1 MSKKLLGKAHAAGF
15 TLIELMIVVA
25 IMAVLVSI
33 AFPAYNNQMIK
44 SRRTDAERAMVEY
57 GQALERYFTANGKY
71 ASSGTTC
78 GATLPSNSSYYNFSC
93 AVDATSGVAT
103 ITATAQT
110 GSQLG
115 DGNLT
120 LDSQGV
126 KTPADK
132 WKY

>member
-1 MSKKLLGKAHAAGF
+1 MLKKCVGKGRIAGF
-15 TLIELMIVVA
+15 SLIELMVVIAIV
-25 IMAVLVSI
+25 AVLVSI
-33 AFPAYNNQMIK
+33 AFPAYNNQMTK

-57 GQALERYFTANGKY
+57 VQALERYFTTNGKY

-115 DGNLT
+115 DGDLT
-120 LDSQGV
+120 LNSQGL